1 MIWIKSIDRMAA
13 IFHEDYGWCI
23 DMMSGTRNRYQE
35 SQLRLTKLQQKVVK
49 ASNTQR
55 DDREMLGLIISIY
68 GHSWC
73 LDNEIEQKKLKKL
86 IGKYFELKPKIL

>member
-1 MIWIKSIDRMAA
+1 MSLIYD
-13 IFHEDYGWCI
+13 EQYGWCI

-35 SQLRLTKLQQKVVK
+35 SQLRLTKLQQKVVN
-49 ASNTQR
+49 ATNTQR
-55 DDREMLGLIISIY
+55 EDREILGLIISIY

-86 IGKYFELKPKIL
+86 IGKYFELKAKIL

>member
-1 MIWIKSIDRMAA
+1 MSLIYD
-13 IFHEDYGWCI
+13 EQYGWCI

-35 SQLRLTKLQQKVVK
+35 SKLRLTKLQQKVVK
-49 ASNTQR
+49 ASNTKR

-68 GHSWC
+68 GHSWS
-73 LDNEIEQKKLKKL
+73 LDNETEQKKLKKL